1 MNKSKTVAIVLAA
14 GTGKR
19 MGGNT
24 PKQYLLLDGK
34 PILYYA
40 LKAFENSNID
50 SIVLVVGKN
59 DIKYCSEEIV
69 EKYQFK
75 KVSNIIEGGKERYN
89 SVYNG
94 LRIIKEADYV
104 LIHDGARPFITEEI
118 IDNTIKE
125 VRFHKAC
132 IVGVPSKDTIKLV
145 NEFKVVTDTPNR
157 DTVWSIQTPQAFSYE
172 LIKQAYYKLM
182 EKKDASLK
190 GKECINLP
198 NITDDAMVVEYIMNY
213 PVKLVMGSYSNI
225 KITTPE
231 DLLVGKALLEA
242 VSCKV

>member
-1 MNKSKTVAIVLAA
+1 MDKRKTVAIVLAA
-14 GTGKR
+14 GVGKR

-24 PKQYLLLDGK
+24 PKQYLLLDEK

-40 LKAFENSNID
+40 LKAFENSKVDN
-50 SIVLVVGKN
+50 IVLVVGKN
-59 DIKYCSEEIV
+59 DIKYCAEEII

-94 LRIIKEADYV
+94 LCIIKDADYV
-104 LIHDGARPFITEEI
+104 LIHDGARPFITEDI
-118 IDNTIKE
+118 INDTIHE
-125 VRFHKAC
+125 VQLHKAC

-145 NEFKVVTDTPNR
+145 NELKFVSSTPNR
-157 DTVWSIQTPQAFSYE
+157 DTVWSVQTPQAFSYP
-172 LIKQAYYKLM
+172 LIIQAYNKLM
-182 EKKDASLK
+182 EKMDVRLQEHEDVK
-190 GKECINLP
+190 LP

-231 DLLVGKALLEA
+231 DLLIGKAILDDRIQA
-242 VSCKV
+242 K